1 MKRLLPL
8 LLVVLT
14 VALFLGNVF
23 IGSVHIPFDETLHVL
38 LGGAASKESWAFI
51 IVHSRIPAAVVAL
64 LTGAALAA
72 SGLMLQT
79 AFNNPLAGPD
89 ILGINS
95 GAGLGVA
102 IVMLAF
108 GGSLPVG
115 GALLGAQVTVVA
127 AAFIGALLVTALL
140 LVFSSMTRS
149 HVMLLIIGLMLSYM
163 VSSAITLLN
172 FFSTA
177 EGVQSYTLWG
187 MGSFGGVSL
196 DRLPLF
202 ALLMAVGL
210 AMAISLIKP
219 LNALLLGIHYAENLG
234 INIRRTRALLLLS
247 TGLLTAVSTAYCGP
261 VTFIGLAVPHM
272 ARLLTG
278 TANHRQLMPATLLC
292 GSVVALLCNLLTTLP
307 AGGRLL
313 PLGAITPLI
322 GAPVILF
329 VILKKK

>member
-1 MKRLLPL
+1 MLNALD
-8 LLVVLT
+8 LVFT
-14 VALFLGNVF
+14 TTAD
-23 IGSVHIPFDETLHVL
+23 GSVSLRSLTFDGDIDFSVL
-38 LGGAASKESWAFI
+38 SPALVRQGNWGDYARGAKY
-51 IVHSRIPAAVVAL
+51 AL
-64 LTGAALAA
+64 QERF
-72 SGLMLQT
+72 MLKV
-79 AFNNPLAGPD
+79 
-89 ILGINS
+89 GIR
-95 GAGLGVA
+95 GV
-102 IVMLAF
+102 IR
-108 GGSLPVG
+108 GSLPVG

-149 HVMLLIIGLMLSYM
+149 HVMLLIIGLMLSYV

-261 VTFIGLAVPHM
+261 VTFIGLAVPHI